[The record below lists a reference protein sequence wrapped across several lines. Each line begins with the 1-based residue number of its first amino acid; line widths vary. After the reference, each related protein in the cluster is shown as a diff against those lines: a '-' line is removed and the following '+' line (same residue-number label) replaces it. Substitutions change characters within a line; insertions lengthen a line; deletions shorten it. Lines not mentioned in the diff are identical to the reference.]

1 MSSEDLSRITL
12 WRINNGYEENQAT
25 KLQQYLT
32 NCLQRRE
39 LPSIRKKGKN
49 KTSYS

>member
-1 MSSEDLSRITL
+1 MSSEDLSRIRL

-39 LPSIRKKGKN
+39 LPFYQKEG
-49 KTSYS
+49 